1 MCRGPRGSSVMTDTD
16 KEVPKVKKF
25 PKRYALSAAAGA
37 AVLLLAACSSGDA
50 ESTPSASDTMEPTAT
65 SAGLPDKLI
74 LGLVP
79 SDEVDQLATD
89 GDVLAALLSDE
100 LGVEVEAFI
109 PQSYAA
115 VVVAMQ
121 TGQADIGFLGPIAM
135 VQAVDQAG
143 AVPVL
148 QSVRFGSSSY
158 VTQWFTSDPDTFCLD
173 DVTTEADDDGVN
185 YSYCNGAT
193 GFAGPQ
199 GEDALALIDPSSQIS
214 FVDPSSASGYYYP
227 STQLEDI
234 LGIDPLTDLPNAF
247 FAGGHPQS
255 VQAVY
260 DGDAPVGTS
269 YNDARTALAD
279 EFPDVGEKVVVF
291 AYSTNIPNDGV
302 VLNGDLSPEVQQ
314 MITDALIALAGTEEG
329 LAALDAVYNI
339 EGLELAD
346 LAALD
351 QARQVEANFG
361 E

>member
-1 MCRGPRGSSVMTDTD
+1 MRNKVFAAATLVGAAALAIAGCSSSEEPTDGSST
-16 KEVPKVKKF
+16 
-25 PKRYALSAAAGA
+25 S
-37 AVLLLAACSSGDA
+37 
-50 ESTPSASDTMEPTAT
+50 PSATAD
-65 SAGLPDKLI
+65 AGLPDKLV

-79 SDEVDQLATD
+79 SDEVDQLTTD
-89 GDVLAALLSDE
+89 GDALAALLSAE

-109 PQSYAA
+109 PESYAA

-121 TGQADIGFLGPIAM
+121 TGRADIGFLGPIAM

-148 QSVRFGSSSY
+148 QSVRYGSSSY
-158 VTQWFTSDPDTFCLD
+158 VTQWMTNDPDTFCLD
-173 DVTTEADDDGVN
+173 EVTTEADDDGVN

-193 GFAGPQ
+193 GYDGPQ
-199 GEDALALIDPSSQIS
+199 GEDALALVDPTSQIS

-227 STQLEDI
+227 ATQLEQI
-234 LGIDPLTDLPNAF
+234 LGIDPLTDLTGSF

-260 DGDAPVGTS
+260 DGDAVVGTS
-269 YNDARTALAD
+269 YNDARSNLAD

-302 VLNGDLSPEVQQ
+302 VLNGDLSASAQQ
-314 MITDALIALAGTEEG
+314 QITDALLALADTEEG
-329 LAALDAVYNI
+329 LAALDAVYSI
-339 EGLELAD
+339 EGLVPAD

-351 QARQVEANFG
+351 AARQVEANFG
-361 E
+361 DA